1 MPINGG
7 VLAQL
12 STYLGIFN
20 LSTLMNSTNSI
31 NFDSK
36 DETNTISNAKL
47 KDLHSYTAS
56 SNLNS
61 GVRSDKVD
69 KKSATAPSS
78 VGTITS
84 VSDGVGVVT
93 GLPSVKVGEIVF
105 ISISQKILD
114 PTSTVEGILNSK
126 FSDRFTNLKKKF
138 VEREV
143 IFTDRFVRGLVLN
156 LNSDS
161 ISLIVLGNDKLV
173 GAGNKVFSIGKRLMI
188 KTSLAFFGHVLN
200 SLGDLI
206 DKSQLGKLSREEGS
220 DGEKIIVFKNASD
233 DISAIVTEGEE
244 FVEQKAKGII
254 DREPV
259 RRPLLTGI
267 AAIDSLVPIGRGQRE
282 LIIGDRQT
290 GKTSIALDIIL
301 NHIVINNYFLGW
313 DTFKRKKILQ
323 NSNGQRVKVTQVCTL
338 SDLRNIVWFVYCGIG
353 QKQSTINN
361 IRRNLTRRNA
371 MWYTAIVSATS
382 SDSAPLQFLS
392 PYSACTLGEFIRD
405 WVGGHATVIFDDL
418 SKHAVAYRQMSLLL
432 RRPPGREA
440 FPGDVFYVH
449 SRLLERAGAL
459 VNKLVMSE
467 GVESLQYRGTLT
479 AFPVIETQA
488 GDVSA
493 YIPTNVISI
502 TDGQIFLESE
512 LFYRGIRPAVNVGL
526 SVSRV
531 GSAAQPVLMKTVSGS
546 LKMELAQYREIES
559 FAKLG
564 ADLDAHTK
572 RLLIRGENLIEIL
585 KQPVHSPLST
595 FVESLFLFMGVGFS
609 GKMLSRIVQLK
620 NFYRAVKVST
630 LGSIQLQKPLFFNNS
645 IVKMSWLE
653 YIRLCTPS
661 FTLPVVQRFTASVY
675 KFVKSLGVTG
685 LMEYQSV
692 ANISNFLFLKV
703 PFIFLNDLVFLYFL
717 ERGAIGFDRAGSF
730 NQKGSH
736 SFLAGSNIGAIN
748 LNFLFLEGK
757 SSGVDTNVTVDT
769 IGDEIDN
776 SDDSIKSIINLP
788 IENMLYREVIILE
801 NDSNKKFKN
810 SVNGN
815 RSSLS
820 SGEEV
825 SNSLDFLNTS
835 TNSNSLAYFF
845 SSLFSLNFSV
855 ATFTS
860 VINMS
865 QLLFA
870 VRKNFEN
877 KAFFENS
884 EKNSS
889 VLKKIKKILVAENF
903 IEVANTLTLKKS
915 GAVREFLIDSDSF
928 VLNSTLNSIRKG
940 AVVEELLSVVNRVLN
955 HGDII
960 TTLLK

>member
-1 MPINGG
+1 MLIGLCKLISRSLMG
-7 VLAQL
+7 AQKVD
-12 STYLGIFN
+12 SA
-20 LSTLMNSTNSI
+20 STNNANDGI
-31 NFDSK
+31 DSTGL
-36 DETNTISNAKL
+36 DEGELGLLGGS
-47 KDLHSYTAS
+47 
-56 SNLNS
+56 
-61 GVRSDKVD
+61 
-69 KKSATAPSS
+69 
-78 VGTITS
+78 GTIIS
-84 VSDGVGVVT
+84 ISDGVGVVT
-93 GLPSVKVGEIVF
+93 GLPNVKVGEIVF
-105 ISISQKILD
+105 ISVSQKILN
-114 PTSTVEGILNSK
+114 PSSTVEEVLNSSFADRYSSLKRK
-126 FSDRFTNLKKKF
+126 FI
-138 VEREV
+138 EREV
-143 IFTDRFVRGLVLN
+143 VFTDRFVRGLVLN

-173 GAGNKVFSIGKRLMI
+173 GAGNKVFSIGKRFMI

-206 DKSQLGKLSREEGS
+206 DKSQAGKLVREETAG
-220 DGEKIIVFKNASD
+220 GESMIVFKSDQD

-267 AAIDSLVPIGRGQRE
+267 TAVDSLVPIGRGQRE

-313 DTFKRKKILQ
+313 DTFKRKKVLE
-323 NSNGQRVKVTQVCTL
+323 NSNGNRVKVTQVCTL

-361 IRRNLTRRNA
+361 IRRNLIKRNA

-405 WVGGHATVIFDDL
+405 WIGGHATVIFDDL

-459 VNKLVMSE
+459 VNKLVTSE
-467 GVESLQYRGTLT
+467 GKESLQYRGTLT

-585 KQPVHSPLST
+585 KQPVHNPLST

-609 GKMLSRIVQLK
+609 GKMLSRLVQLK
-620 NFYRAVKVST
+620 NFYRSVKVSN
-630 LGSIQLQKPLFFNNS
+630 LDSLQLQRPLFFNNS
-645 IVKMSWLE
+645 ILKMSWLE
-653 YIRLCTPS
+653 YLRLCTPS
-661 FTLPVVQRFTASVY
+661 FTLPVVSRFTSSVF
-675 KFVKSLGVTG
+675 KFVKRLGVPG
-685 LMEYQSV
+685 LMEFQSV
-692 ANISNFLFLKV
+692 ANISNYLFLKV
-703 PFIFLNDLVFLYFL
+703 PFTFLNDLVFLYFL
-717 ERGAIGFDRAGSF
+717 EKGTVEFDKTVISGQAGNYSVLSGASI
-730 NQKGSH
+730 
-736 SFLAGSNIGAIN
+736 SNIT
-748 LNFLFLEGK
+748 LNFLSLEGK
-757 SSGVDTNVTVDT
+757 ASSADSAVVADNLSQESDRN
-769 IGDEIDN
+769 EIRAID
-776 SDDSIKSIINLP
+776 LP
-788 IENMLYREVIILE
+788 IENMLYREMIVLNNYDVKRIKNNTSGNKLAASLNNDSDINSISFVATEDTIVGSFRTESFGSIAYFVSALFSINFALSTYNVII
-801 NDSNKKFKN
+801 
-810 SVNGN
+810 
-815 RSSLS
+815 
-820 SGEEV
+820 
-825 SNSLDFLNTS
+825 
-835 TNSNSLAYFF
+835 
-845 SSLFSLNFSV
+845 
-855 ATFTS
+855 
-860 VINMS
+860 NMVYN
-865 QLLFA
+865 LIA
-870 VRKNFEN
+870 VRKNFLSR
-877 KAFFENS
+877 AFFEDVEN
-884 EKNSS
+884 N
-889 VLKKIKKILVAENF
+889 VATLKKIKKVFIGENF
-903 IEVANTLTLKKS
+903 VDLSNLLLQTIRGADESASIKLPILTGEADL
-915 GAVREFLIDSDSF
+915 
-928 VLNSTLNSIRKG
+928 STLASSLAVIEKG
-940 AVVEELLSVVNRVLN
+940 CVISELLSVADRVSK
-955 HGDII
+955 HGDVI
-960 TTLLK
+960 TTVL